1 MAQTGFVR
9 EQALVCPY
17 PITLRRDPTKGRH
30 LVAARDLA
38 PGEEVYCCWA
48 SAHSTFEAYHK
59 RLCACCLQWGPR
71 GTLPLCCRACNWAYY
86 CSPQCQRL
94 HHPLHTEV
102 CAAHKTVT
110 KADPKFGKG
119 VAGMLRILLE
129 IAHHLADGLLRDEA
143 AEERRDV
150 LASVRAQQ
158 RAQLDGAVR
167 HVLDACAQRTAAE
180 SQDQTAVLDALIFK
194 HMGISP
200 PPQGPTDKEG
210 PPDATC
216 TADDG
221 TDAGV
226 KADTELPSEAG
237 GVQRLRH
244 VQRSGSHG
252 QGQPHSGSCGGSGPP
267 FLQPLLCPELPIH

>member
-1 MAQTGFVR
+1 MV
-9 EQALVCPY
+9 LS
-17 PITLRRDPTKGRH
+17 
-30 LVAARDLA
+30 ARSV
-38 PGEEVYCCWA
+38 P
-48 SAHSTFEAYHK
+48 FF
-59 RLCACCLQWGPR
+59 
-71 GTLPLCCRACNWAYY
+71 
-86 CSPQCQRL
+86 PQ
-94 HHPLHTEV
+94 
-102 CAAHKTVT
+102 
-110 KADPKFGKG
+110 
-119 VAGMLRILLE
+119 
-129 IAHHLADGLLRDEA
+129 
-143 AEERRDV
+143 RRDV

-226 KADTELPSEAG
+226 KADTELPSEAVSAG
-237 GVQRLRH
+237 G
-244 VQRSGSHG
+244 
-252 QGQPHSGSCGGSGPP
+252 CGSGVASWR
-267 FLQPLLCPELPIH
+267 LCLGSATSAMVLRGAVVMQPGGQ